1 MELIAALIH
10 QPKLLYLDEPTIG
23 LDFPSQKKVRE
34 FLKYYNE
41 QFGASILLTSHYMKD
56 VEDLCKRTIIINEGS
71 ILYDGDLHKINDL
84 FDEQKIIRLQFSEPV
99 AEQRLAKFGKIVSA
113 DDYNAVLEL
122 PKYRL
127 KEVSRAVLDSFPIVD
142 WTIED
147 VAIEESI
154 SMLYRKESVG

>member
-10 QPKLLYLDEPTIG
+10 QPKRFILMSRRLASISFAEEG
-23 LDFPSQKKVRE
+23 QE

-84 FDEQKIIRLQFSEPV
+84 LT
-99 AEQRLAKFGKIVSA
+99 
-113 DDYNAVLEL
+113 
-122 PKYRL
+122 
-127 KEVSRAVLDSFPIVD
+127 SRKL
-142 WTIED
+142 
-147 VAIEESI
+147 
-154 SMLYRKESVG
+154 